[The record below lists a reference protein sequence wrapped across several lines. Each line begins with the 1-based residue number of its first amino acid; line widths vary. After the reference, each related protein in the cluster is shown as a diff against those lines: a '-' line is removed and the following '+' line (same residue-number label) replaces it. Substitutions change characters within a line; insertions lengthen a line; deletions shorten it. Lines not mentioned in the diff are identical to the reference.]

1 MLMIRPAL
9 PKLQPFNSGLHGIFF
24 TFLFYSMGL
33 INDKTTIGFPL
44 QTPCLLLLLSPLL
57 LFSSHLFPQRGVEN
71 NKPGLV
77 HSCLSVSGKKRCN
90 RRKNRSKGGNTILH
104 IFFEMITAFTK
115 LPQNP
120 PKTLFLFTSLFPD
133 NHFFFPLTSIRIEK
147 VFGTYD
153 AFFLWKDTQLSG
165 SFLNPFFTFPILSVL
180 FTRFFTLPMKKREG
194 EGGESK
200 ILFLSQRLDYEKTG
214 SSTQY

>member
-1 MLMIRPAL
+1 MVSFL
-9 PKLQPFNSGLHGIFF
+9 PFYFIPWVSLTTKQQLAFPFKHLVYYYYYHHFYFF
-24 TFLFYSMGL
+24 
-33 INDKTTIGFPL
+33 
-44 QTPCLLLLLSPLL
+44 LSSL
-57 LFSSHLFPQRGVEN
+57 LFPQRGVEN